1 MAIASVI
8 MCHMLVYKFV
18 QKLFL
23 QLKKMILSPT
33 SYCQL
38 LSTSNISNVQDLLS
52 LRPSVKN
59 EERQLNIH
67 FLKNLKVM

>member
-1 MAIASVI
+1 
-8 MCHMLVYKFV
+8 
-18 QKLFL
+18 
-23 QLKKMILSPT
+23 MILSPT

-59 EERQLNIH
+59 EERQLNIQ
-67 FLKNLKVM
+67 FLKKVKVM

>member
-1 MAIASVI
+1 MATAPVI
-8 MCHMLVYKFV
+8 IYHMLVYKFV

-67 FLKNLKVM
+67 FLKNLKIM